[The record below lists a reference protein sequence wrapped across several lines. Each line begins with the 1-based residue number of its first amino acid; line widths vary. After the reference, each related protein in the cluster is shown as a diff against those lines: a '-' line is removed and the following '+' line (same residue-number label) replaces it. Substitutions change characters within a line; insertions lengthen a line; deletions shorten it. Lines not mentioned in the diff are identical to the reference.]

1 MFLHLTVIV
10 CFRPQNFSDAFSISS
25 GPAVRLALYV
35 EPHRGVGGEV
45 LAHNPIVAPSDLGGN
60 FVGFNT
66 ADGTQNTIMVSIGIN
81 GAVAGKLKGTLVQ
94 VMSSSSTSRCAANFT
109 DLSITLHG
117 SGYTLLF
124 HVDGLLPVET
134 LPFDVS
140 IGRVSQLVVLRCATS
155 GQSKKDLNPQPVV
168 QLVDAGGNQIM
179 SSEHKVSVHLLPSSS
194 VFSAAGIDLR
204 LQGTSM
210 NLTTFQGRAYFYDL
224 AIRAARANWQLEFV
238 LESDDPIPRTV
249 SSDIHITAAP
259 GSVILQGDV
268 TLGVPL
274 EAGSTTLSYAQQL
287 AIVESIALVLGVSPA
302 DIDLLEVFIYPER
315 ASSSRRRRL
324 LSSNAYEVIIKFEVT
339 IQNTT
344 DDAVDDP
351 TTPLGGPAPGGRAA
365 KVLARL
371 TKNALESELKRN
383 GIDAQVQELSVTQQ
397 VPLLPGQP
405 AIVRAIQDMWN
416 GWWILNSSSAGL
428 QPAVIAYHEQAFSE
442 SSPYTRNKTLELMY
456 DLTSSNGLNSTTAV
470 ACSGP
475 LQETVGTL
483 LCYSAVSAQT
493 LRSYLFSSP
502 YVSKFNFAASALQSS
517 SGTGQLCA
525 VSFLSCFIFSVSLRI
540 SNVFESVNANENMHI
555 SEIFIATNMYMR
567 F

>member
-1 MFLHLTVIV
+1 
-10 CFRPQNFSDAFSISS
+10 
-25 GPAVRLALYV
+25 
-35 EPHRGVGGEV
+35 
-45 LAHNPIVAPSDLGGN
+45 VAPSDLGGN